1 MATNPLHKYFRQPKV
16 FIKLPSGGIYSR
28 PGNVQGD
35 VNQLPIYG
43 MTGMDEIIMKT
54 PDSLLS
60 GASTAQ
66 VISSCCPNIK
76 DPWDISI
83 VDITMILSAIRIA
96 TFGSTMQVTNK
107 CIKCATE
114 NEYDLDLN
122 RIIEHYMTCNYEDT
136 VVLTDLVIKLRPL
149 NYKTSTEFNIV
160 NFQLQQKMAQADS
173 MEAGEEK
180 QKVTS
185 DLFNQLANL
194 QTEIFKSIID
204 SIDIGSQVVTDRSF
218 IDEWITNCDKNVF
231 DSIKEVNQK
240 NNKEWAIPPFQVICD
255 NCQHETNLSVEMDE
269 SNFFVS
275 A

>member
-240 NNKEWAIPPFQVICD
+240 NNKEWAIPPFQVTCD